1 MFQLMLF
8 LLCWSAPFAGIVFY
22 FLDKPWVVYVA
33 GVISALYYIYSLISA
48 SYEKEGKPAFM
59 LPMYIVAVIVSLI
72 LRKKFFLTLCFL
84 HCCLQ
89 SLFILFALFLFI
101 ISLIQKSRNNTV
113 SVDFAAEKL
122 ATQVHHDAC
131 DIIRLFRK
139 YDIDQYSKMAIV
151 NYSYRYYVYFLCD
164 FLFKKYSDTQAKQFL
179 SLIAKNFLS
188 HVPSYNFANHELALY
203 QGLSKEDNEV
213 IEGILFAKTFSK
225 YGSKYE
231 LTQSFLKC
239 VLLTDD
245 WSISDHTKTFFLDYD
260 DVDFSFIEELNQII
274 VGWESEPSI
283 LSLKIKF

>member
-1 MFQLMLF
+1 MLQLIF
-8 LLCWSAPFAGIVFY
+8 LLLGWSAPFAGIVFY

-33 GVISALYYIYSLISA
+33 GGISALHYIFSLIAA
-48 SYEKEGKPAFM
+48 SSEKNGRTFFM

-89 SLFILFALFLFI
+89 ALFILFALFLLI
-101 ISLIQKSRNNTV
+101 LSSIQKSKKNTV
-113 SVDFAAEKL
+113 SIDFAAEEI
-122 ATQVHHDAC
+122 ASQIHHDAC
-131 DIIRLFRK
+131 DIIRLFCK

-179 SLIAKNFLS
+179 SLISKKFLS
-188 HVPSYNFANHELALY
+188 HVPSYNFDNHEFALY
-203 QGLSKEDNEV
+203 QSLSKEDKEV
-213 IEGILFAKTFSK
+213 IEDILFAKNFSK

-231 LTQSFLKC
+231 LTQSFLKS

-245 WSISDHTKTFFLDYD
+245 WSIGDHTKTFFLDYD
-260 DVDFSFIEELNQII
+260 NVDFSFIDELNRII